1 MRRPAARSLRALN
14 PSPSKTKA
22 APGVEAGFGPVERTL
37 NVSYS
42 KKDPVEAEAEGTLL
56 I

>member
-1 MRRPAARSLRALN
+1 LDRIVMRTVA
-14 PSPSKTKA
+14 
-22 APGVEAGFGPVERTL
+22 GVGGAFNTNGPRGLVERTL

-56 I
+56 M

>member
-1 MRRPAARSLRALN
+1 MCKCAYIKKKIDGKIILIFLYN
-14 PSPSKTKA
+14 C
-22 APGVEAGFGPVERTL
+22 
-37 NVSYS
+37 YS